1 MSRSLKRLTSI
12 DKALLIFPPLLH
24 LFSKFAL
31 FIFPLLRRVISKS
44 FRFMDSLLFSNED
57 NDVVSSSPFD
67 HSFVPP
73 CFSDPGESI
82 FLVPFRWWKDAVRGG
97 GGFEG
102 VNGVGGVLYNVAVQL
117 SGDGMDDGCQE
128 EVSGRFTNSEILVG
142 MRREGEAQ
150 VSGEE
155 GVSAGDGDLALVSEW
170 MFFTALKWRY
180 NEDVESLLPGED
192 SAQNL
197 FSLKIRLLC
206 MMEARNLV
214 IKISQKDNEVGVFN
228 KAYSIFCTKSGLL
241 HIWDFSG
248 QTNQLL
254 ISDTRSSMDSGQP
267 DEVRLEL
274 QIYGLSSTINDEDR
288 RNGNMTVEHSRI
300 GGPSSSS
307 PLWMNGSVNEVNL
320 FSRVMPAVGSGS
332 YRTGALGLTGLYNL
346 GNTCFMNSAIQC
358 LVHTPKLVDYF
369 LGNFR
374 RDLNCENPLGMNGK
388 LAIAF
393 GDLLRKLWAPGAT
406 PIAPRMFKSC
416 IASFAPQFSGYN
428 QHDSQEFLSFLLD
441 GLHEDLNRVKRK
453 PYIQAKDEDG
463 RPHEEVADEYWEN
476 HLSRN
481 DSIIVDLCQGQYRS
495 TLVCPVCKKLSIT
508 FDPFMYLSLPLPS
521 STLRTMT
528 VTILSTD
535 GTTLPHP
542 VTIRLPDNGTFKDLV
557 EALGV
562 ACSLRDNETLLIAEI
577 YNNKI
582 FRILDD
588 PSDSIELIRD
598 NDELVAYRLPK
609 CMDGSRLV
617 VFMHQTGKKS
627 SVYSFSSLKKFG
639 IPLVAKISDLSK
651 GSEIREQFLNLIK
664 PFLLSGDELLSDDD
678 ASRKSTLEDDVI
690 DDAFLDEAS
699 ILNNESKNEPD
710 FEYYLENRLYYYH
723 SSDVK
728 IQMDEPVPIS
738 SSFDQPIN
746 VLVSWPEKMI
756 QNYDT
761 SILSSLPAVC
771 KTGFM
776 SKWTQDSISLYNCVD
791 AFLKEEPLGPD
802 DMWLRCVFL
811 EVYGEINKFR
821 KHSTI
826 GDAKCKTNIT
836 SLTFSVIFKRY
847 CPNCK
852 GHRQA
857 SKKLD
862 LWRLPEILVI
872 HLKRFSYT
880 RFFKNKLETFVD
892 FPIDEFDL
900 SNFVTQKKINVCHRY
915 MLYAVSNHYGG
926 LGGGHYTAFAKH
938 RLDRWYEFDDS
949 NVFPVKEEQLKT
961 QAAYVLFYKR
971 I

>member
-1 MSRSLKRLTSI
+1 MSRSLKRLASI

-24 LFSKFAL
+24 LFSKFAR

-44 FRFMDSLLFSNED
+44 LRFMDSLLFSNED
-57 NDVVSSSPFD
+57 DDVVLSSPFD
-67 HSFVPP
+67 HSFVSP
-73 CFSDPGESI
+73 CFSDP
-82 FLVPFRWWKDAVRGG
+82 VWWKDAVRGG

-128 EVSGRFTNSEILVG
+128 EVSVRFTESEILVG

-155 GVSAGDGDLALVSEW
+155 GVCAGDGDLALVSEW

-180 NEDVESLLPGED
+180 NEEDVESLLPGED
-192 SAQNL
+192 NAQNL

-206 MMEARNLV
+206 MMEAKNLV

-228 KAYSIFCTKSGLL
+228 KAYSIFCTKTGLL

-274 QIYGLSSTINDEDR
+274 QIYGLSSTVNDEDR
-288 RNGNMTVEHSRI
+288 QNGNMTVEHSRI

-307 PLWMNGSVNEVNL
+307 SLWMNGSVNEVNL

-406 PIAPRMFKSC
+406 PLAPRMFKSC

-542 VTIRLPDNGTFKDLV
+542 VTIRVPDNGTFKDLV

-562 ACSLRDNETLLIAEI
+562 ACSLRDDETLLIAEI
-577 YNNKI
+577 YSNKI

-588 PSDSIELIRD
+588 PTDSIELIRD

-664 PFLLSGDELLSDDD
+664 PFLLSGNELLSDDD
-678 ASRKSTLEDDVI
+678 ASRKSTLEDEVI

-699 ILNNESKNEPD
+699 ILNNESKNELD
-710 FEYYLENRLYYYH
+710 FEYYLENRSYYYH
-723 SSDVK
+723 SSDIK

-761 SILSSLPAVC
+761 SILSSLPTVC
-771 KTGFM
+771 KNGFM

-802 DMWLRCVFL
+802 DMW
-811 EVYGEINKFR
+811 
-821 KHSTI
+821 
-826 GDAKCKTNIT
+826 
-836 SLTFSVIFKRY
+836 Y

-852 GHRQA
+852 AHRQA

-880 RFFKNKLETFVD
+880 RFFKNKLEAFVD

-900 SNFVTQKKINVCHRY
+900 SNFITRKTNNVCHRY

-926 LGGGHYTAFAKH
+926 LGGGHYTAFAKL